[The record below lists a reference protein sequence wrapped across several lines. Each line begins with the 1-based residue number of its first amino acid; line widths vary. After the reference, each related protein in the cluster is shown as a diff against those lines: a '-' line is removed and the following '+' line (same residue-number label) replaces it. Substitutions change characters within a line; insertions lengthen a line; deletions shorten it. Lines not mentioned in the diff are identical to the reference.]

1 MENYVLEGDKPLGK
15 GSFGQVFK
23 ARERGTGRIV
33 ALKRMKF
40 NLMENGLPAHAM
52 REISN
57 LKELKHKNIV
67 RILNVLCE
75 DTGTLYL
82 VMEHLDM
89 DLHRYMDVVRRNND
103 SGRLPVPL
111 IQKFT
116 RQLMKG
122 LAYCHSHRIV
132 HRDLKPGNILM
143 DVAQQRLKIADFGSS
158 RAYSFPLV
166 SSPDEV
172 TTLQYRAPEV
182 LLGERNYTS
191 AIDIWSVGCIIAEM
205 ARAGMLIFRGN
216 TVDDHIKD
224 IFRVLGTPDETIWPG
239 VSALP

>member
-40 NLMENGLPAHAM
+40 NLMENGLPAPAM

-67 RILNVLCE
+67 RILNVVRG
-75 DTGTLYL
+75 DAGTLYL

-111 IQKFT
+111 IQ
-116 RQLMKG
+116 
-122 LAYCHSHRIV
+122 
-132 HRDLKPGNILM
+132 
-143 DVAQQRLKIADFGSS
+143 
-158 RAYSFPLV
+158 V
-166 SSPDEV
+166 SPYLS
-172 TTLQYRAPEV
+172 
-182 LLGERNYTS
+182 N
-191 AIDIWSVGCIIAEM
+191 
-205 ARAGMLIFRGN
+205 
-216 TVDDHIKD
+216 H
-224 IFRVLGTPDETIWPG
+224 
-239 VSALP
+239 